1 MPLTLEIVT
10 PEAKVYTDTIDS
22 VVIPTVEGE
31 SRHVLPGHIPLLTQV
46 EHGELR
52 VTKDNQTS
60 FLAVG
65 GGFAQ
70 IDGDRIR
77 VLAEH
82 AITEEKIDEHAVEA
96 ALKKA
101 EQELAAAKDMD
112 PSNTSTSRVS
122 CAIPASNSPSNAA
135 ADNLPPQAGRD
146 GGLTRGFFLLLS

>member
-10 PEAKVYTDTIDS
+10 PEAKVYSDTIDS
-22 VVIPTVEGE
+22 VVVPTVEGE
-31 SRHVLPGHIPLLTQV
+31 IGVLPGHIPLLTQV

-52 VTKDNQTS
+52 VTKGNVTQW
-60 FLAVG
+60 LAVG

-70 IDGDRIR
+70 IDGDRVR

-112 PSNTSTSRVS
+112 PQQYEHLQSLVRYSGVQLAVKR
-122 CAIPASNSPSNAA
+122 
-135 ADNLPPQAGRD
+135 R
-146 GGLTRGFFLLLS
+146 RR